1 MLRIPRLG
9 SLVKLENFLK
19 LDAEGIAKIWTD
31 WTAQSKGSSSF
42 ALTLPA
48 AQSRLLLERVQQY
61 PSVSS
66 MKQKT
71 GCNHL

>member
-9 SLVKLENFLK
+9 SLVKLENILK

-48 AQSRLLLERVQQY
+48 AQSRLLWERVQQY
-61 PSVSS
+61 PGVSLIR
-66 MKQKT
+66 QR
-71 GCNHL
+71 NVHYHL